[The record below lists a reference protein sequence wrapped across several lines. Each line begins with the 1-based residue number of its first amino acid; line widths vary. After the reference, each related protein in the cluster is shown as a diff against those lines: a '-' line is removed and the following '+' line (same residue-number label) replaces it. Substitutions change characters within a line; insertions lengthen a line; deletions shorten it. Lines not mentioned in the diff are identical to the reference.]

1 MQDEAEDGRPATP
14 RFAALEPRHMPRDFS
29 ISLDAHRRGGER
41 PRQTLP
47 GFDPEWRDVIDYVV
61 RITHRI
67 WEEKDIGL
75 IYDTYSHDC
84 RVWDDLG
91 LQYGREKIVADT
103 VHTCNA
109 FPDIRLVADEIVWA
123 GDAGTRFRTSHRTMI
138 QGTNTGFS
146 RFGAPTGRRAR
157 LLCVANCV
165 SRDNM
170 IYEEHV
176 AYDTAQMVRALGLDL
191 ADCARRM
198 AAEGAREG
206 LPADFMAAEPS
217 RLPGQ
222 GAPARRPAPDRIGED
237 PEAFVR
243 AALHQMWNRRDLSAL
258 QRIYAPDVVFEGS
271 TGRVFRGPGQIRA
284 WMLSLLAMFPDL
296 ALSVDDLYWMG
307 NPEEGFLI
315 AIRWSALG
323 AHRGVGPYG
332 PPTGR
337 EAHLWGITQWVAR
350 EDRVVREWTVFNE
363 FGALMQLL
371 G

>member
-29 ISLDAHRRGGER
+29 ISLDADRRGGER